1 MAETLKEKTAKGLFW
16 GIMNNGTQQLLGL
29 VFGIWLGRKLS
40 DYDYG
45 MTAMIVVFTLIANSL
60 QDSGFRTAIANLKE
74 ATHRDYNSVFWFNVI
89 VGTSL
94 YVILF
99 LAAPLIARYYH
110 TPELVPLSRYAFLAT
125 IFASFGTAQTAYL
138 FRNLMV
144 KQTAQC
150 NIIATMTASLV
161 AVVMASLG
169 FGYWALAT
177 QGVLYVAVNT
187 LMLWHFSPWRPTFH
201 LDFGPAMS
209 MFRFSSKILLTYI
222 INIINNNVLNVLLG
236 YYYKPQAVGQYNQAS
251 QWNNKAG
258 SVIQGMILQVAQ
270 PVLAGIDD
278 DHERQLRALR
288 KMVRFTAFLSFP
300 LMFGLALVSHEF
312 IIIAITEKWRESAY
326 LLRMLCVAGAVA
338 PLCTLFNNFII
349 SKKRS
354 DIYLWVT
361 ASLGVVQIVVMLL
374 IWPYGIRVMVMV
386 YVALQLLWF
395 FIWYS
400 QVARFLSYGL
410 LMLLQDI
417 MPFALAAAAVMAA
430 TFWLTLGID
439 NLWLLLGCR
448 VLLAALLYYGIMR
461 LAKVQILQECQDFLL
476 KRFKKQH
483 GQG

>member
-1 MAETLKEKTAKGLFW
+1 
-16 GIMNNGTQQLLGL
+16 
-29 VFGIWLGRKLS
+29 
-40 DYDYG
+40 
-45 MTAMIVVFTLIANSL
+45 
-60 QDSGFRTAIANLKE
+60 
-74 ATHRDYNSVFWFNVI
+74 
-89 VGTSL
+89 
-94 YVILF
+94 
-99 LAAPLIARYYH
+99 
-110 TPELVPLSRYAFLAT
+110 
-125 IFASFGTAQTAYL
+125 
-138 FRNLMV
+138 
-144 KQTAQC
+144 
-150 NIIATMTASLV
+150 
-161 AVVMASLG
+161 
-169 FGYWALAT
+169 
-177 QGVLYVAVNT
+177 
-187 LMLWHFSPWRPTFH
+187 
-201 LDFGPAMS
+201 
-209 MFRFSSKILLTYI
+209 
-222 INIINNNVLNVLLG
+222 
-236 YYYKPQAVGQYNQAS
+236 
-251 QWNNKAG
+251 
-258 SVIQGMILQVAQ
+258 MILQVAQ

-374 IWPYGIRVMVMV
+374 VWPYGIRVMVMV

-430 TFWLTLGID
+430 TFWLTLGIG

-448 VLLAALLYYGIMR
+448 VLLAALFYYGIMR